1 MTTTRTSGPDARR
14 GARHDPHASRDLD
27 VDLLPEVW
35 HYLREMTE
43 RTRRLLGRDLVGVYA
58 AGSLALHAYQPGRS
72 DIDVAVVC
80 SGPLSRPAK
89 QALVDALRHENLPC
103 PARGLELVVYR
114 AGFADAGTAEPGFEV
129 ELNSGPRMPF
139 RVTWAG
145 AERSVADGT
154 FWYAV
159 DRSILAAAGR
169 AVAGP
174 PASAVFRSVP
184 DDVLAAVLAESLR
197 WHLDLDG
204 PGAADEAAADE
215 PGPAGTDDAVLNA
228 CRARHRIRTGEWTGK
243 IAAGRAALAE
253 AERSGAAVG
262 AAAGAAVGV
271 AAPAVVVAQALAA
284 RIGGPMP
291 GRAAARAWQQAV
303 LAELTEAAGR

>member
-1 MTTTRTSGPDARR
+1 MTTTQTGDPHGRR
-14 GARHDPHASRDLD
+14 GTHPIRDLD

-35 HYLREMTE
+35 QYLREMTD

-72 DIDVAVVC
+72 DIDVAIVC
-80 SGPLSRPAK
+80 SGPLALAAK
-89 QALVDALRHENLPC
+89 HDLVDALRHENLPC

-114 AGFADAGTAEPGFEV
+114 SEVAGAGTAEPGFDV
-129 ELNSGPRMPF
+129 ELNSGSRMPF

-145 AERSVADGT
+145 ADRPVADGT

-169 AVAGP
+169 AVEGP
-174 PASAVFRSVP
+174 PASAIFRSVP

-197 WHLDLDG
+197 WYLALD
-204 PGAADEAAADE
+204 PEAAADVVAE

-228 CRARHRIRTGEWTGK
+228 CRARHRIRTGEWTSK
-243 IAAGRAALAE
+243 IAAGQ
-253 AERSGAAVG
+253 
-262 AAAGAAVGV
+262 V
-271 AAPAVVVAQALAA
+271 AARDDETTGVVAQALAA
-284 RIGGPMP
+284 RTGGPMP
-291 GRAAARAWQQAV
+291 SRADARAWQQSV
-303 LAELTEAAGR
+303 LAELTVAVGR